1 MITAE
6 ELIQG
11 QEDVTKNNPQEEKEV
26 MSVRLFGT
34 NSLKEGAV

>member
-6 ELIQG
+6 EPIHG

-26 MSVRLFGT
+26 TRD
-34 NSLKEGAV
+34 EQP